1 MPKSKFPAHGEY
13 KSTIDGQVLIAHC
26 WGSWNIEMHQE
37 SARLSKPLVEELN
50 AKGPWGCITVVHESM
65 VTSLEVLQAGRDAV
79 ASLPKDSALVALAW
93 VLKPDLEGY
102 SFLYKRYESMYT
114 DLLETKTF
122 DNLSAAQFW
131 IEKVIASKPKG
142 LVA

>member
-1 MPKSKFPAHGEY
+1 MRKSRFRLHGEY
-13 KSTIDGQVLIAHC
+13 KPHMDGQILIAHC

-37 SARLSKPLVEELN
+37 SAKVSESMVEKLN
-50 AKGPWGCITVVHESM
+50 AQGPWGCITVVHDSL

-79 ASLPKDSALVALAW
+79 ASLPQDSQLVALAW

-102 SFLYKRYESMYT
+102 SFLFKRYESMYA
-114 DLLETKTF
+114 DLLETRTF
-122 DNLSAAQFW
+122 DDLPAAQYW
-131 IEKVIASKPKG
+131 IEKVVASKTKG